1 MQRSV
6 SGGRPSCRA
15 SRRFCALRACR
26 CRAPVPSEDSG
37 RPEARASAADAADAA
52 AASRAHLLR
61 HSRFRETRAVCKALP
76 CALSSGLARLKQTSR
91 TGVQRMTAPAPVVPV
106 PAAAAGVREVLL
118 QGRASFSLK
127 PRARSRRSCGKGS
140 CGGCGRQGRHGDDD
154 PSSRK
159 HENSSQGL
167 FSNPAADAAQCSAL
181 RSSPRSPA
189 LSSNP
194 WFTSLSSS
202 ASSSW
207 RGPSSDSSS
216 SS

>member
-1 MQRSV
+1 MKPGFPMSFLLPQAKKGRS
-6 SGGRPSCRA
+6 
-15 SRRFCALRACR
+15 SRSALLEKGKDTLA
-26 CRAPVPSEDSG
+26 
-37 RPEARASAADAADAA
+37 
-52 AASRAHLLR
+52 LLR
-61 HSRFRETRAVCKALP
+61 FRPLIKAS
-76 CALSSGLARLKQTSR
+76 CS
-91 TGVQRMTAPAPVVPV
+91 VQSAGAV

-118 QGRASFSLK
+118 QGRPSLSLK
-127 PRARSRRSCGKGS
+127 PWARSRRACGKGS

-167 FSNPAADAAQCSAL
+167 FSNSAADAAQCQA
-181 RSSPRSPA
+181 PA